1 MILKERIIIR
11 LYFPNFKSPSSSR
24 FESLFFSL
32 SKIDENKDSNYLSYK
47 ILPEKIIQ
55 GLDKRSSLIIKNIPK
70 YIKKIEIRNMI
81 QQFGN
86 INCLLLTEDEQNE
99 NLINA
104 YLNVINYRSIVPIYM
119 ALRNHKFIIFNKI
132 IQIEINYSK
141 IQGKEE
147 LKKQLSVRNSD

>member
-32 SKIDENKDSNYLSYK
+32 SKIDENKDSNYLPYK